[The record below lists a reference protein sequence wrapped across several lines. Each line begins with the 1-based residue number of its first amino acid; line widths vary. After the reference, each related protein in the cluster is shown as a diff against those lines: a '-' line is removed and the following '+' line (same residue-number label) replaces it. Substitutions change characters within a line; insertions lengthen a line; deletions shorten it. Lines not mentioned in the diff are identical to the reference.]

1 MTTRLYADAARAYLA
16 AGYSPLPLP
25 QGQKWPP
32 PKGWTGAGAPMAGLE
47 QVCRWIR
54 SDPGANIALRLP
66 EDVIGID
73 LDLYPDPSKD
83 HPAIERL
90 AAWEALAGPLGP
102 LPESPRAT
110 SRDDG
115 VSGIRLYRV
124 PDGWKAAGILPAA
137 PVCQGHPLPDGREA
151 RPGDLVS
158 PGEVIQHHHRYLV
171 APPSVH
177 PSGRRYRWHDGNLP
191 AVSGLPRLEGP

>member
-1 MTTRLYADAARAYLA
+1 MSAIPQVVRACREPSRRATTSGAGAGGLTTRLYASAARAYLA

-25 QGQKWPP
+25 PSQKWPP

-47 QVCRWIR
+47 QVRRWIR
-54 SDPGANIALRLP
+54 SDPGGNIALRLP

-83 HPAIERL
+83 HPAIERI
-90 AAWEALAGPLGP
+90 AAWEALVGELGP

-115 VSGIRLYRV
+115 ISGICLYRV
-124 PDGWKAAGILPAA
+124 PDRVEGRGDPA
-137 PVCQGHPLPDGREA
+137 
-151 RPGDLVS
+151 
-158 PGEVIQHHHRYLV
+158 
-171 APPSVH
+171 
-177 PSGRRYRWHDGNLP
+177 RR
-191 AVSGLPRLEGP
+191 AGLPGSSAAERPRGLAR

>member
-1 MTTRLYADAARAYLA
+1 MTGRLYASAAAAYLR

-25 QGQKWPP
+25 PGQKWPP
-32 PKGWTGAGAPMAGLE
+32 PKGWTGAGAPMADLE
-47 QVCRWIR
+47 QVRRWIR

-66 EDVIGID
+66 DGVIGID

-83 HPAIERL
+83 HPEAERL
-90 AAWEALAGPLGP
+90 AAWDALLGELGT

-124 PDGWKAAGILPAA
+124 PAGWKAAGILPGA
-137 PVCQGHPLPDGREA
+137 PVCEGHPLPGDRDA
-151 RPGDLVS
+151 RPGDTVS
-158 PGEVIQHHHRYLV
+158 PGEVIQHHHRYMV
-171 APPSVH
+171 APPSAH
-177 PSGRRYRWHDGNLP
+177 PSGRRYRWHGGNLP
-191 AVSGLPRLEGP
+191 AVGDLPYLERP

>member
-1 MTTRLYADAARAYLA
+1 LTTRLYASAARVYLA

-25 QGQKWPP
+25 LGQKWPP
-32 PKGWTGAGAPMAGLE
+32 PKGWTGAAAPMVGLE
-47 QVCRWIR
+47 QVYCWIR
-54 SDPGANIALRLP
+54 SDPDGNIALRLP

-90 AAWEALAGPLGP
+90 AAWDALVGSLGP

-110 SRDDG
+110 SRNDG
-115 VSGIRLYRV
+115 ASGIRLSRV
-124 PDGWKAAGILPAA
+124 PAGWRAAGILPAA
-137 PVCQGHPLPDGREA
+137 PVCRGHPLLDGREA
-151 RPGDLVS
+151 RAGDLVS

-191 AVSGLPRLEGP
+191 PVSGLPLFERP

>member
-1 MTTRLYADAARAYLA
+1 MTTRLYASAAWAYLA

-25 QGQKWPP
+25 PGQKSPP
-32 PKGWTGAGAPMAGLE
+32 PKGWTGAGAPMAGPE
-47 QVCRWIR
+47 QVRRWIR
-54 SDPGANIALRLP
+54 SDPGGNIALRLP

-90 AAWEALAGPLGP
+90 AAWDALVAALGP

-110 SRDDG
+110 SRNDA

-124 PDGWKAAGILPAA
+124 PAGWKAAGILPAA
-137 PVCQGHPLPDGREA
+137 PVCLGHPLLDGREA

-191 AVSGLPRLEGP
+191 AASGLSLLERP